1 MYLPAAFK
9 EDRAEV
15 LYEMIR
21 THPLGTLITS
31 GAGGLIANLV
41 PFLLDSSGGGTLLA
55 HVARAN
61 DQVPALRE
69 GGETLVVFQGPQAYI
84 APSWYSSK
92 AEHGK
97 VVPTWN
103 YVTVQVR
110 GRPRIIED
118 KAWLRGLV
126 ERLTDTHEAGRQL
139 PWKVADAPED
149 YVTGLLGAIV
159 GIEIPIDAIDGKWKV
174 SQNRPGKDRVGVK
187 AGLAADGH
195 AELAAL
201 ITPPVD
207 GQPEP

>member
-15 LYEMIR
+15 LHEMIR

-31 GAGGLIANLV
+31 GGGGLIANLV
-41 PFLLDSSGGGTLLA
+41 PFLLDSAGRGTLLA

-69 GGETLVVFQGPQAYI
+69 GAETLVVFQGPQAYVT
-84 APSWYSSK
+84 PSWYPSK

-110 GRPRIIED
+110 GRPRLIED
-118 KAWLRGLV
+118 KDWLRGLV

-139 PWKVADAPED
+139 PWKVGDAPDD

-159 GIEIPIDAIDGKWKV
+159 GIEIPIEIGRAHV
-174 SQNRPGKDRVGVK
+174 
-187 AGLAADGH
+187 
-195 AELAAL
+195 
-201 ITPPVD
+201 
-207 GQPEP
+207 